1 MAPVGWPVGYHASLR
16 QEVPDITELHVLTHP
31 TYIHIPHSNAHMTG
45 IVQKSVTK
53 NVSCS
58 IIIKKIFLHS
68 EYVVFAIK
76 ILTHIVARCKGAL
89 YSV

>member
-16 QEVPDITELHVLTHP
+16 QEVSDITVLHALTHP

-45 IVQKSVTK
+45 TVQKSVTK
-53 NVSCS
+53 NVSCC
-58 IIIKKIFLHS
+58 IFIKKDFLHNDF
-68 EYVVFAIK
+68 VVFAVK
-76 ILTHIVARCKGAL
+76 ISTHIVEGCKGAL